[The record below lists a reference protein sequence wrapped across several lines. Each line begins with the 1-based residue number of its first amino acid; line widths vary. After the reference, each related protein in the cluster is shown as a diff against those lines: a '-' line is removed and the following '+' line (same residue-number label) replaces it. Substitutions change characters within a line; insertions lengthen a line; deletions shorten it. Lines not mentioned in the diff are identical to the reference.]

1 MKAST
6 LTMIGLM
13 AALGTAACSDKL
25 VAPDGAA
32 ALISVQ
38 PTGGT
43 VNVDPGATIS
53 LTLTHPMQMEVFAA
67 LHEGD
72 GVDGPLVDG
81 TWTWSTDRTQLTF
94 TPDTPLQA
102 QSEYT
107 IHIGGGMRDADGDVV
122 DLEEHRHDM
131 GGEWATRQMVEDR
144 MMGGRMMG
152 GDDMMGPGWQHANG
166 TFGMLFTFTTA

>member
-13 AALGTAACSDKL
+13 AALGTTACSDN
-25 VAPDGAA
+25 PA
-32 ALISVQ
+32 ALSDDATTLLSVQ

-43 VNVDPGATIS
+43 VNVDPGATVS
-53 LTLTHPMQMEVFAA
+53 LTFTHPMEMEVFAA

-72 GVDGPLVDG
+72 GMDGPLVDG
-81 TWTWSTDRTQLTF
+81 TWTWSADRTQLTF

-107 IHIGGGMRDADGDVV
+107 IHIGGGMQDADGDAV
-122 DLEEHRHDM
+122 DLEEHR
-131 GGEWATRQMVEDR
+131 RR
-144 MMGGRMMG
+144 R
-152 GDDMMGPGWQHANG
+152 
-166 TFGMLFTFTTA
+166 

>member
-6 LTMIGLM
+6 LTMIGLL
-13 AALGTAACSDKL
+13 AALGTTACSDAL
-25 VAPDGAA
+25 VAPDGAT
-32 ALISVQ
+32 ALLSVQ

-43 VNVDPGATIS
+43 VNVDPGATVS
-53 LTLTHPMQMEVFAA
+53 LTFTHPMEMEVFAA

-81 TWTWSTDRTQLTF
+81 TWTWSADRTQLTF

-131 GGEWATRQMVEDR
+131 GGEWATRQMMEDR
-144 MMGGRMMG
+144 MMGGG
-152 GDDMMGPGWQHANG
+152 MMGPGWQHANG

>member
-1 MKAST
+1 MKASA

-13 AALGTAACSDKL
+13 AALGTAACSDTPA
-25 VAPDGAA
+25 APDDAA
-32 ALISVQ
+32 ALLSVQ

-43 VNVDPGATIS
+43 VNVDPGTTIS
-53 LTLTHPMQMEVFAA
+53 LTFTHSMQMEAFAA

-72 GVDGPLVDG
+72 GVDGPVVDG

-107 IHIGGGMRDADGDVV
+107 IHIGGGMMDEDGHVV
-122 DLEEHRHDM
+122 DLEERRHDM
-131 GGEWATRQMVEDR
+131 GGEWATRQMMQDR
-144 MMGGRMMG
+144 MMGGGMMG